1 MKYLLIDTAN
11 MFFRA
16 RHVVA
21 KSVDSDTKLGLAIHV
36 TLNSVAKVWRE
47 FKTDHVIFCLEG
59 RSWRKDYYEPYKK
72 NRIAARQALTERE
85 QEEDELFWEVFTEF
99 VTFLENKTN
108 CSVIQNSVL
117 EADDLIAGFIQ
128 NHPFD
133 EHYIISSDSDFYQL
147 ISDNVKQYNGIT
159 DQLITACGIFDKK
172 GDMVIDK
179 KTKEPKEIPNPEWL
193 LFEKCMRGDASDN
206 VFSAYPRIRKNK
218 LKEAFED
225 RTNQGFA
232 WNNMMLQRW
241 VDHNNI
247 EHKVKDDY
255 ERNKRLIDL
264 MEQPD
269 DIREQMNETINGIT
283 SKKNTSVG
291 IHFMKFCGRHNLQKL
306 GDDAQRFS
314 KILNSSY
321 LEV

>member
-21 KSVDSDTKLGLAIHV
+21 KSVDTDTKLGLAIHV
-36 TLNSVAKVWRE
+36 TLNSVAKVWRD
-47 FKTDHVIFCLEG
+47 FNADHVIFCLEG

-72 NRIAARQALTERE
+72 NRVVARQALTEKE
-85 QEEDELFWEVFTEF
+85 QEEDELFWEVFTDF
-99 VTFLENKTN
+99 VKFLDDRTN

-147 ISDNVKQYNGIT
+147 IRDNVKQYNGIT
-159 DQLITACGIFDKK
+159 DQLITVCGIFDKK

-218 LKEAFED
+218 LLEAFED

-241 VDHNNI
+241 VDHNNV
-247 EHKVKDDY
+247 EHRVKDDY
-255 ERNKRLIDL
+255 ERDKRLIDL

-269 DIREQMNETINGIT
+269 DIREQMNQTINSIT
-283 SKKNTSVG
+283 VKKNTSVG
-291 IHFMKFCGRHNLQKL
+291 IHFMKFCGKHNLQKL

-314 KILNSSY
+314 EILNSSY